1 MCESVPLKAPQRRR
15 SDSAAADPARP
26 RRSAAQQRS
35 ALKKSSEAG
44 RSNEN
49 KHIGRTDGRTERLHF
64 LLYADRNWVRR
75 CWREFLRRWE
85 AAKKLKI

>member
-1 MCESVPLKAPQRRR
+1 MLTACKYLRLLSEAKARNEKGDRMCESVPLKAPQRRR
-15 SDSAAADPARP
+15 SDSTATDPARL
-26 RRSAAQQRS
+26 SS

-49 KHIGRTDGRTERLHF
+49 KHIGRTERLHF

-75 CWREFLRRWE
+75 S
-85 AAKKLKI
+85 